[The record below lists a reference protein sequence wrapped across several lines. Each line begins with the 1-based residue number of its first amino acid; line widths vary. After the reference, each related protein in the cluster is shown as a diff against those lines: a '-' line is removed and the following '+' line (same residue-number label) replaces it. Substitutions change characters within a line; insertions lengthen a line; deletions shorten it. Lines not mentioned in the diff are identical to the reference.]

1 MVAFNKNSL
10 IGQEMLKC
18 PLSAFT
24 GVPIEWVEFYRE
36 NVLRAFPGTKKKTVR
51 KATVL
56 ISVKYLFGEANIA

>member
-10 IGQEMLKC
+10 IGQEMLKG

-36 NVLRAFPGTKKKTVR
+36 NVLRAFQGTKKTVR